1 MSLDNLYKGQL
12 LEDVLNEKQLEA
24 VKSIG
29 TPNLIFAGAGSGKT
43 RVLTHKIAYLIKEV
57 GILPENILA
66 VTFTNKAAQE
76 MKSRVQELLDFDI
89 SSISIGTFHSISA
102 QILRKEI
109 HNLGYSNSFIIY
121 DQPDSISV
129 IKDSIKDLGL
139 DVKQFEPKT
148 FKNHISSLK
157 NQLISP
163 QDAEV
168 MADDFL
174 SKKVAEVYK
183 IYQNQLQSNSALD
196 FDDLLLKPL
205 ELFKENNEILNKYQ
219 KKFHYV
225 LVDEYQDT
233 NKPQFKLIHSLS
245 INHREICVVG
255 DDDQSIYGW
264 RGADISN
271 ILNFSEAFGDSRIFK
286 LEQNYRSTQN
296 ILDAAY
302 HVISKN
308 TNRAEKRIWTD
319 NKIGEPIY
327 IVENPNDLS
336 EADKI
341 IDLIT
346 QSTSSGQYN
355 LSDIVILYRTNA
367 QSRVIE
373 DKLRRQSIP
382 YHIIGGVKF
391 YERKEIKDVL
401 AYLKVISNK
410 SDMVS
415 LLRIL
420 NFPVRGIGKTS
431 IEKIIQFSK
440 TNKISLFEAL
450 CKIDDVSIG
459 EKQKH
464 TIKKFA
470 NEIDTFAKQVDTL
483 SMVDIVNSIIERFNI
498 QNHYDKQNTAES
510 KERWQNIEELVN
522 GIVEYQSD
530 KKDANLVEFL
540 EEVSLLTDI
549 DKWNDEVKQV
559 TLMTIHSS
567 KGLEFPIV
575 IISGLEEGLFPI
587 SQYLEQNDELEE
599 ERRLFYVGATRAM
612 EKLYLSYSKFRRRFG
627 AEIMPMITSRFI
639 KELPEKNIEY
649 LQTTTN
655 FDNISAFKS
664 NKTNFKKDIK
674 YKKGLLVEHSLF
686 GRGKIMCVEGEGEQ
700 SKLTVMFSGNIQ
712 KKLIVKY
719 ANLKIVYN

>member
-1 MSLDNLYKGQL
+1 MIEDNLYNGEL
-12 LEDVLNEKQLEA
+12 LENVLNDKQLNA
-24 VKSIG
+24 VKSVG
-29 TPNLIFAGAGSGKT
+29 SPNLIFAGAGSGKT

-57 GILPENILA
+57 GIPPQNILA

-76 MKSRVQELLDFDI
+76 MKSRVQELLNFDI

-109 HNLGYSNSFIIY
+109 HHLGYSNNFIIY
-121 DQPDSISV
+121 DQPDSIVV

-148 FKNHISSLK
+148 FKNHISNLK
-157 NQLISP
+157 NQLINPS
-163 QDAEV
+163 DAES

-174 SKKVAEVYK
+174 SKKVAQVYK
-183 IYQNQLQSNSALD
+183 IYQNQLQNNSALD

-205 ELFKENNEILNKYQ
+205 DLFKKNNNILEKYQ
-219 KKFHYV
+219 NRYHYV

-271 ILNFSEAFGDSRIFK
+271 ILNFSEAFGESKIFK

-308 TNRAEKRIWTD
+308 HNRADKRIWTD
-319 NKIGEPIY
+319 NKNGDPIY
-327 IVENPNDLS
+327 IVENSSDYN

-341 IDLIT
+341 IDLMT
-346 QSTSSGQYN
+346 KNTSNGEYD

-367 QSRVIE
+367 QSRIIE

-401 AYLKVISNK
+401 AFLRVIANQ
-410 SDMVS
+410 SDNVS
-415 LLRIL
+415 LLRII
-420 NFPVRGIGKTS
+420 NFPARGLGKTS

-440 TNKISLFEAL
+440 QNNLSFFESLNQIDKIKIGLSQKNTIKAFYKNIKNLSNKIDSL
-450 CKIDDVSIG
+450 SIY
-459 EKQKH
+459 EL
-464 TIKKFA
+464 T
-470 NEIDTFAKQVDTL
+470 NEI
-483 SMVDIVNSIIERFNI
+483 IELFQI
-498 QNHYDKQNTAES
+498 KNHYDKQNTSES
-510 KERWQNIEELVN
+510 NERWLNIQELIN
-522 GIVEYQSD
+522 GIIDYISENEKNTIID
-530 KKDANLVEFL
+530 FL

-549 DKWNDEVKQV
+549 DKWNDEIKQV

-575 IISGLEEGLFPI
+575 FIAGLEEGLFPI
-587 SQYLEQNDELEE
+587 SQYLDQNDELEE

-612 EKLYLSYSKFRRRFG
+612 EKLYLSYSKFRRRYG
-627 AEIMPMITSRFI
+627 AEITPMITSRFI
-639 KELPEKNIEY
+639 KELPEKNIKF
-649 LQTTTN
+649 LQKDFRN
-655 FDNISAFKS
+655 DNSFNSID
-664 NKTNFKKDIK
+664 NKVKKEGNFKN
-674 YKKGLLVEHSLF
+674 GLIVQHSLF
-686 GRGKIMCVEGEGEQ
+686 GKGKIINVDGLGINA
-700 SKLTVMFSGNIQ
+700 KLTVIFHGNVQ
-712 KKLIVKY
+712 KKLIAKY
-719 ANLKIVYN
+719 ANLKILDNN

>member
-29 TPNLIFAGAGSGKT
+29 APNLIFAGAGSGKT

-121 DQPDSISV
+121 DQLDSISV

-163 QDAEV
+163 HDAEV

-205 ELFKENNEILNKYQ
+205 ELFKENNVILDKYQ
-219 KKFHYV
+219 KKYHYV

-341 IDLIT
+341 IDLIS
-346 QSTSSGQYN
+346 QSTSSSQYN

-367 QSRVIE
+367 QSRLIE

-440 TNKISLFEAL
+440 INKISLFEVL

-459 EKQKH
+459 EKQKQ

-483 SMVDIVNSIIERFNI
+483 NMVDIVNNIIERFNI

-567 KGLEFPIV
+567 KGLEF
-575 IISGLEEGLFPI
+575 
-587 SQYLEQNDELEE
+587 Q
-599 ERRLFYVGATRAM
+599 
-612 EKLYLSYSKFRRRFG
+612 
-627 AEIMPMITSRFI
+627 
-639 KELPEKNIEY
+639 
-649 LQTTTN
+649 
-655 FDNISAFKS
+655 
-664 NKTNFKKDIK
+664 
-674 YKKGLLVEHSLF
+674 
-686 GRGKIMCVEGEGEQ
+686 
-700 SKLTVMFSGNIQ
+700 
-712 KKLIVKY
+712 
-719 ANLKIVYN
+719 

>member
-1 MSLDNLYKGQL
+1 MNLDNLN
-12 LEDVLNEKQLEA
+12 DRQLEA
-24 VKSIG
+24 VKSVG
-29 TPNLIFAGAGSGKT
+29 SPNLIFAGAGSGKT
-43 RVLTHKIAYLIKEV
+43 RVLTYKIAYLIKEI
-57 GILPENILA
+57 GLPPENILA

-109 HNLGYSNSFIIY
+109 HNLGISNSFIIY
-121 DQPDSISV
+121 DQVDSIAV

-139 DVKQFEPKT
+139 DIKQFEPKT

-157 NQLISP
+157 NQLISHEE
-163 QDAEV
+163 AESL
-168 MADDFL
+168 ADDFL

-183 IYQNQLQSNSALD
+183 IYQNQLLSNSALD

-205 ELFKENNEILNKYQ
+205 ELFKKFPNVLEKYQ
-219 KKFHYV
+219 KKYHYV

-233 NKPQFKLIHSLS
+233 NKPQFQFIHSLS

-271 ILNFSEAFGDSRIFK
+271 ILNFSEAFGDSKVFK

-302 HVISKN
+302 FVISKN
-308 TNRAEKRIWTD
+308 SKRAEKRIWTD
-319 NKIGEPIY
+319 NKEGEPIY
-327 IVENPNDLS
+327 IVENSNDFQEADRIIELISENTSKKDYDLS
-336 EADKI
+336 DV
-341 IDLIT
+341 
-346 QSTSSGQYN
+346 
-355 LSDIVILYRTNA
+355 VILYRTNA
-367 QSRVIE
+367 QSRLIE
-373 DKLRRQSIP
+373 DKLRRQGIP

-401 AYLKVISNK
+401 AYLRVISNN
-410 SDMVS
+410 SDNVG

-420 NFPVRGIGKTS
+420 NFPVRGVGKTS
-431 IEKIIQFSK
+431 IDKIIQFSK
-440 TNKISLFEAL
+440 DHKISIFDSL
-450 CKIDDVSIG
+450 KQIDNINIGVS
-459 EKQKH
+459 QKK
-464 TIKKFA
+464 TLKVFA
-470 NEIDTFAKQVDTL
+470 NNIDKLSNLVETISITDLINELISTFG
-483 SMVDIVNSIIERFNI
+483 IR
-498 QNHYDKQNTAES
+498 NHYDKQNTSES
-510 KERWQNIEELVN
+510 NERWQNIEELIN
-522 GIVEYQSD
+522 GIIEYETD
-530 KKDANLVEFL
+530 KENSSLTEFL

-575 IISGLEEGLFPI
+575 FISGLEEGLFPI
-587 SQYLEQNDELEE
+587 SQYLEQNEELEE

-612 EKLYLSYSKFRRRFG
+612 NKLYLSYSKFRRRFG
-627 AEIMPMITSRFI
+627 SEIMPMVTSRFI
-639 KELPEKNIEY
+639 RELPDKNIEY
-649 LQTTTN
+649 L
-655 FDNISAFKS
+655 S
-664 NKTNFKKDIK
+664 NRGSYIEQKIVKQDFE
-674 YKKGLLVEHSLF
+674 YKRGQFVEHSLF
-686 GRGKIMCVEGEGEQ
+686 GKGKIINVEGSGME
-700 SKLTVMFSGNIQ
+700 SKLTVMFHGNIQ
-712 KKLIVKY
+712 KKLIAKY

>member
-1 MSLDNLYKGQL
+1 MNLDNLN
-12 LEDVLNEKQLEA
+12 DKQLEA
-24 VKSIG
+24 VKSVG

-43 RVLTHKIAYLIKEV
+43 RVLTYKIAYLIKEI
-57 GILPENILA
+57 GIPPEAILA

-109 HNLGYSNSFIIY
+109 HHLGMSNSFIIY
-121 DQPDSISV
+121 DQPDSTSV

-139 DVKQFEPKT
+139 DIKQFEPKT

-157 NQLISP
+157 NQLISC
-163 QDAEV
+163 DEAESL
-168 MADDFL
+168 ADDFL

-183 IYQNQLQSNSALD
+183 IYQEQLVANSALD

-205 ELFKENNEILNKYQ
+205 ELFKKFPNILEKYQ
-219 KKFHYV
+219 KKYKYV

-233 NKPQFKLIHSLS
+233 NKPQFKFIHSIS

-271 ILNFSEAFGDSRIFK
+271 ILNFSEAFGDSKIFK

-302 HVISKN
+302 FVISKN
-308 TNRAEKRIWTD
+308 SKRAEKRIWTD
-319 NKIGEPIY
+319 NKEGEPIY

-341 IDLIT
+341 IQLISENTSNNEYDL
-346 QSTSSGQYN
+346 N
-355 LSDIVILYRTNA
+355 DIVILYRTNA
-367 QSRVIE
+367 QSRIIE
-373 DKLRRQSIP
+373 DKLRRQGIP

-401 AYLKVISNK
+401 AYLRIILNH
-410 SDMVS
+410 SDNVS

-420 NFPVRGIGKTS
+420 NFPVRGVGKTS
-431 IEKIIQFSK
+431 IDKIVQFSK
-440 TNKISLFEAL
+440 DNKISVFDSLN
-450 CKIDDVSIG
+450 KINDINIGVS
-459 EKQKH
+459 QKK
-464 TIKKFA
+464 TLQNFAANIIKLS
-470 NEIDTFAKQVDTL
+470 NSIDTT
-483 SMVDIVNSIIERFNI
+483 SMVDLVNEVISVFNI
-498 QNHYDKQNTAES
+498 KDHYDKQNTSES
-510 KERWQNIEELVN
+510 SERWQNIEELIN
-522 GIVEYQSD
+522 GIVEYESD
-530 KKDANLVEFL
+530 KEGSNLVDFL

-559 TLMTIHSS
+559 TLMTLHSS

-575 IISGLEEGLFPI
+575 FISGLEEGLFPI
-587 SQYLEQNDELEE
+587 SQYIEQNEELEE

-612 EKLYLSYSKFRRRFG
+612 DKLYLSYSKFRRRFG
-627 AEIMPMITSRFI
+627 AEIMPMVTSRFI
-639 KELPEKNIEY
+639 KELPDKNIKY
-649 LQTTTN
+649 L
-655 FDNISAFKS
+655 DNRSIY
-664 NKTNFKKDIK
+664 NETRTIIKDAE
-674 YKKGLLVEHSLF
+674 YKKGQIVEHSLF
-686 GRGKIMCVEGEGEQ
+686 GKGKIIYVEGSGTE
-700 SKLTVMFSGNIQ
+700 SKLTVIFHGNVQ
-712 KKLIVKY
+712 KKLIAKY